1 MNGKIHGLIDGR
13 INAKIDQLGSL
24 LNRSWYG
31 VEWDVTNS
39 SPSVTRIASSVPD
52 MTLHATLPIHSN
64 MKGCLLAD
72 NGTVNY
78 YLKADDWTKKADGTA
93 SALDGSDGQVMVE
106 IPAYYRKFETDGNT
120 RRVKISQYP
129 LTDFEAVP
137 KMYISAYEAALD
149 RTNSKLASLINT
161 TTQYRGGNN
170 TSAWDAAANTLLGK
184 PATNISRTNYR
195 IYARN
200 RGANWQM
207 YFYEAHKTLF
217 WFFIVEYATRNS
229 QAAVNATL
237 TAQGYKQGGL
247 GNGVSTA
254 NSTQWNGFN
263 AYNPFVPCGATNS
276 LANGSGEVDYTAV
289 DFGGAGVN
297 VAFKAN
303 RYRGVEMPFG
313 HIWKNTDGI
322 NIEIQANDA
331 GAESRVWLS
340 KNPAHWNDAN
350 YTNFENKGL
359 IPRTN
364 GYMSRALFGAG
375 GEFVP
380 SVASGGSTTYYS
392 DYFYTSLPASGAA
405 LRTLLLGGAAHE
417 GAYGGFGFS
426 NTYNSPADTYTYFGS
441 RLCFLPA

>member
-1 MNGKIHGLIDGR
+1 
-13 INAKIDQLGSL
+13 
-24 LNRSWYG
+24 
-31 VEWDVTNS
+31 
-39 SPSVTRIASSVPD
+39 
-52 MTLHATLPIHSN
+52 
-64 MKGCLLAD
+64 
-72 NGTVNY
+72 
-78 YLKADDWTKKADGTA
+78 
-93 SALDGSDGQVMVE
+93 MVE
-106 IPAYYRKFETDGNT
+106 IPTYYRKFEEEGNT
-120 RRVKISQYP
+120 QRVKISQYP
-129 LTDFEAVP
+129 LAGFEAVHT
-137 KMYISAYEAALD
+137 MYISSYEAALD
-149 RTNSKLASLINT
+149 RTNSKLASLVNT

-170 TSAWDAAANTLLGK
+170 TSAWDTAANSLLGK
-184 PATNISRTNYR
+184 PATNISRTNLR
-195 IYARN
+195 TYARN

-207 YFYEAHKTLF
+207 YSYEAHKTLF
-217 WFFIVEYATRNS
+217 WFFIIEYATRNS

-254 NSTQWNGFN
+254 NASAWNTFN
-263 AYNPFVPCGATNS
+263 NYNPFVPCGATNT
-276 LANGSGEVDYTAV
+276 LANNSGEVDYTAV

-297 VAFKAN
+297 VGFKAN

-359 IPRTN
+359 ITRTN

-405 LRTLLLGGAAHE
+405 LRTLLLGGCADE
-417 GAYGGFGFS
+417 GALDGFGYSF
-426 NTYNSPADTYTYFGS
+426 TADAPANAAAYRGS